1 MQAVNHLL
9 AWGFGFIRV
18 NHKNSEGKTA
28 WDIFKGQ
35 TQVDNR
41 EIKILLRNAGASSGS
56 SLSAVTRSNYNDID
70 EFYNLI
76 GEDVKLL
83 EHIDELP
90 FVNTPLH
97 IAASVGNIQFAKE
110 MIGLKPSFARKLNQ
124 NGFSPIHVALQNG
137 QIELVRRLL
146 QFDGDLVRVKG
157 REHITPLHY
166 VVANGDNLDL
176 LDKFL
181 LVCPN
186 SITDVMVRNETA
198 LHIALKYDNLEAFK
212 FLMGWLERN
221 YSKNFNEKVVL
232 NWKDNEGNTAV
243 RHLLAWSSRFVV
255 VNHKNIEGQTAWDI
269 LQGQTQEV
277 DNREIRVMLHRA
289 GADSGVSLSTFKWH
303 PMEWLPIPNRST
315 LSSLYIKSELR
326 SLSEE
331 KRSMLLVVAVLL
343 VTIGFQAVLS
353 PPGGVWQD
361 NGQCINTT
369 KVGSSHN
376 GTNDQT
382 PFNTTVGSS
391 NDPVTIHLTRSNTT
405 LVCEHKA
412 GTAIALKDGIFWLFL
427 ICNSLIV
434 GISNSLIV
442 LAVLNERMKFLFL
455 GLNLT
460 LCFSYFCSVR
470 AIIDDKFLAFCL
482 AYLSAIFSV
491 LAVLLDTNDQ
501 TQ

>member
-1 MQAVNHLL
+1 MLYIAAVNHLL

-18 NHKNSEGKTA
+18 NHRNSKGKTA
-28 WDIFKGQ
+28 WDIFERQ

-41 EIKILLRNAGASSGS
+41 EIRILQRNARASLSS
-56 SLSAVTRSNYNDID
+56 SLSIVTLSDYNDID

-83 EHIDELP
+83 EHINELP

-137 QIELVRRLL
+137 HIELVHRLL

-157 REHITPLHY
+157 REHVTPLHY
-166 VVANGDNLDL
+166 VVANSDNLDL

-186 SITDVMVRNETA
+186 SITDVTVQNETA
-198 LHIALKYDNLEAFK
+198 LRIALKYDNLEAFK
-212 FLMGWLERN
+212 FLMGWLQRN

-232 NWKDNEGNTAV
+232 NWKDNEGNT
-243 RHLLAWSSRFVV
+243 
-255 VNHKNIEGQTAWDI
+255 
-269 LQGQTQEV
+269 GQTQEV

-303 PMEWLPIPNRST
+303 PMEWLSIPNPST
-315 LSSLYIKSELR
+315 LSNLYIKSELR

-353 PPGGVWQD
+353 PPGG
-361 NGQCINTT
+361 CINTT

-391 NDPVTIHLTRSNTT
+391 NDPVTIHLTWSNTT

-412 GTAIALKDGIFWLFL
+412 GTTIALKDSLFLLFL
-427 ICNSLIV
+427 ICNSLIF

-442 LAVLNERMKFLFL
+442 LAVLNERLKFLSL

-460 LCFSYFCSVR
+460 LCFSYFCSIQV
-470 AIIDDKFLAFCL
+470 IIDDKFLAFCL
-482 AYLSAIFSV
+482 AYLLAIFSI
-491 LAVLLDTNDQ
+491 LAVLLDTND
-501 TQ
+501 

>member
-18 NHKNSEGKTA
+18 NHRNSKGKTA
-28 WDIFKGQ
+28 WDIFERQ

-41 EIKILLRNAGASSGS
+41 EIRILQRNARASLSS
-56 SLSAVTRSNYNDID
+56 SLSIVTLSDYNDID

-83 EHIDELP
+83 EHINELP

-137 QIELVRRLL
+137 HIELVHRLL

-157 REHITPLHY
+157 REHVTPLHY
-166 VVANGDNLDL
+166 VVANSDNLDL

-186 SITDVMVRNETA
+186 SITDVTVQNETA
-198 LHIALKYDNLEAFK
+198 LRIALKYDNLEAFK
-212 FLMGWLERN
+212 FLMGWLQRN
-221 YSKNFNEKVVL
+221 YSKNFNEK
-232 NWKDNEGNTAV
+232 
-243 RHLLAWSSRFVV
+243 
-255 VNHKNIEGQTAWDI
+255 
-269 LQGQTQEV
+269 GQTQEV

-303 PMEWLPIPNRST
+303 PMEWLSIPNPST
-315 LSSLYIKSELR
+315 LSNLYIKSELR

-353 PPGGVWQD
+353 PPGGVW
-361 NGQCINTT
+361 
-369 KVGSSHN
+369 
-376 GTNDQT
+376 
-382 PFNTTVGSS
+382 
-391 NDPVTIHLTRSNTT
+391 
-405 LVCEHKA
+405 
-412 GTAIALKDGIFWLFL
+412 
-427 ICNSLIV
+427 
-434 GISNSLIV
+434 
-442 LAVLNERMKFLFL
+442 
-455 GLNLT
+455 
-460 LCFSYFCSVR
+460 
-470 AIIDDKFLAFCL
+470 
-482 AYLSAIFSV
+482 
-491 LAVLLDTNDQ
+491 
-501 TQ
+501 